1 MPDTRRILGFASSG
15 GNPLCSLIPQPRHH
29 HLPPGEIILRELRRH
44 RMIEM
49 SRGAD
54 RGARRSLR
62 TNEKEK
68 QEEKQADRAE
78 EYTPGDMAVRPG
90 RDRRGGGEKDR

>member
-1 MPDTRRILGFASSG
+1 
-15 GNPLCSLIPQPRHH
+15 
-29 HLPPGEIILRELRRH
+29 
-44 RMIEM
+44 MIEM

-68 QEEKQADRAE
+68 QEEEQADRAE
-78 EYTPGDMAVRPG
+78 EYTPGDMAVRHG
-90 RDRRGGGEKDR
+90 RDRRGGERRIDKGFCS